1 MHRLEVGFVATVF
14 RLLARALAERLFES
28 GRTVIL
34 LQDIG
39 ERFVGK
45 FLNVLHRVPRK
56 QVKRVPRL
64 GIECDQLAFIGR
76 VNGGLPCRP
85 CRLVPASRP
94 FLLSSL
100 VLGKGTTDIIEL
112 LKLFSHCVSRC
123 ACLPCAARLDHR
135 VVQPFDFSSL
145 KAQTL

>member
-1 MHRLEVGFVATVF
+1 MISPPPFFASKRFGVGFVPWVAATRGRRFGGMQRLEIWFVATVF

-45 FLNVLHRVPRK
+45 LLNVLRRVPRE

-85 CRLVPASRP
+85 TAVEGWNSG
-94 FLLSSL
+94 SS
-100 VLGKGTTDIIEL
+100 
-112 LKLFSHCVSRC
+112 
-123 ACLPCAARLDHR
+123 
-135 VVQPFDFSSL
+135 SSSSSSSSMT
-145 KAQTL
+145 A